1 MWHSKYKAV
10 KYLGVAFTSSFGA
23 YVGVRHF
30 LSVRDLKAEIR
41 ADNAKDEVRFQYY
54 IKSLVPLLSYQSSLI
69 SKIRFYICKYFQKS
83 VVIVGAGVMG
93 LGTAFHLAE
102 RGFDVTVL
110 EKEDSVAKVSNNLYS
125 KMQLWPKL

>member
-54 IKSLVPLLSYQSSLI
+54 IKLLVPLLSNQSSLI
-69 SKIRFYICKYFQKS
+69 SKIKFCIQIFPEICRDS
-83 VVIVGAGVMG
+83 RCGSDGAWYCLSFSRTGI
-93 LGTAFHLAE
+93 
-102 RGFDVTVL
+102 
-110 EKEDSVAKVSNNLYS
+110 
-125 KMQLWPKL
+125 

>member
-10 KYLGVAFTSSFGA
+10 KYLGVAVTSSFGA

-54 IKSLVPLLSYQSSLI
+54 IKSLVPLPLYFSNLCSLI
-69 SKIRFYICKYFQKS
+69 SKNK
-83 VVIVGAGVMG
+83 
-93 LGTAFHLAE
+93 
-102 RGFDVTVL
+102 VL
-110 EKEDSVAKVSNNLYS
+110 CANISRNLS
-125 KMQLWPKL
+125 

>member
-54 IKSLVPLLSYQSSLI
+54 IKSLVPLQFNQSSLI
-69 SKIRFYICKYFQKS
+69 SIIRFCICKYFQKS

-110 EKEDSVAKVSNNLYS
+110 EKEDSVAKVSN
-125 KMQLWPKL
+125 KL